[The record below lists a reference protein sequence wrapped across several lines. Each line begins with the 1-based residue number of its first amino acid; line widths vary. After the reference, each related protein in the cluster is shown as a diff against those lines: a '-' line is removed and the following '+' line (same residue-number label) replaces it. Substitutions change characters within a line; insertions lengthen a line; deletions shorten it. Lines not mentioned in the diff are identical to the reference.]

1 MGQYL
6 GTKDEIAEGS
16 EKLFDKVKSV
26 AGRTPF
32 RIYSSHSEDK
42 KNPLDYKTKIKMLRK
57 MFPKY
62 KRNIKGDAART
73 ALEVAGRLY
82 DEGFTH
88 LQFIVGSD
96 RVKEFDKLLNQ
107 YNGKKMK
114 HGYYNFQ
121 DIKVVSAGERDP
133 DAEGVSGMSASKMRA
148 AASAGDFK
156 SFKSGLPSGFKDA
169 KKLYDVLRMKMGVNE
184 MINFKNW
191 RIYEKDY
198 INDYL
203 LFICR

>member
-1 MGQYL
+1 
-6 GTKDEIAEGS
+6 
-16 EKLFDKVKSV
+16 
-26 AGRTPF
+26 
-32 RIYSSHSEDK
+32 
-42 KNPLDYKTKIKMLRK
+42 
-57 MFPKY
+57 
-62 KRNIKGDAART
+62 
-73 ALEVAGRLY
+73 
-82 DEGFTH
+82 
-88 LQFIVGSD
+88 
-96 RVKEFDKLLNQ
+96 
-107 YNGKKMK
+107 
-114 HGYYNFQ
+114 
-121 DIKVVSAGERDP
+121 
-133 DAEGVSGMSASKMRA
+133 MSASKMRA